1 VESEG
6 SLKRRTTILQR
17 VFRDH
22 FGTFSAAC
30 DTRQFVFTLPKALRV
45 FLRHDQ
51 RLFAMLSRV
60 IFSLIAEFYDCRRS
74 PLSCR

>member
-1 VESEG
+1 MESEG

-60 IFSLIAEFYDCRRS
+60 IFSLIAEFHDCRRS